1 MQRSSGILLPITSI
15 PSPYVIGTFGKK
27 AYEFI
32 DFLHDAGQTCWQL
45 LPLGPTGYGDS
56 PYATFST
63 YAGNP
68 YFIDLE
74 MLAEDGL
81 VEKEELDRIN
91 WGTNPSYVDYGR
103 IYEGRYPVLRKAFE
117 KGWERDLPE
126 IADFGEENYSW
137 LRDYA
142 LYMALKDHFEG
153 KPWYEWPEE
162 IRHAHRGD
170 GDPDVLDRY
179 SDMLRGDVNF
189 YIYIQYLFY
198 TQWNELRE
206 YAAEQGISFIGD
218 VPIYV
223 PLDSADVWA
232 DPELFQLDEDL
243 VPTAVAGVP
252 PDYFSEDGQLWGNP
266 LYDWDKMK
274 QTGYEWWLRRLEAAG
289 NLFDVIRID
298 HFRGLAS
305 YWAVPYGEKTARNG
319 KWIPGPRED
328 FIDAIEG
335 SGLEIEFIAE
345 DLGILT
351 EDVTELMEYAGY
363 PGMKILEFSFDSRQ
377 PNNYRPYK
385 YEHNCVCYAGTH
397 DNTPVRQWYSE
408 LNDDARAFADRY
420 MALTEEEGITEGVL
434 RTGMASVA
442 DLFVA
447 QMQDWLDLGGEARM
461 NAPGVLGAGNWEWRL
476 TDGMITEEL
485 AEHILECTV
494 RYERQ
499 RVDEA

>member
-1 MQRSSGILLPITSI
+1 MVRSSGILLPITSI
-15 PSPYVIGTFGKK
+15 PSPYGIGTFGKK

-32 DFLHDAGQTCWQL
+32 DFLHDAGQTWWQL

-91 WGTNPSYVDYGR
+91 WGTNPSYVDYGK

-319 KWIPGPRED
+319 KWIPGPRGISSTPSRAAD
-328 FIDAIEG
+328 WRSSSLRRIWG
-335 SGLEIEFIAE
+335 S
-345 DLGILT
+345 
-351 EDVTELMEYAGY
+351 
-363 PGMKILEFSFDSRQ
+363 
-377 PNNYRPYK
+377 
-385 YEHNCVCYAGTH
+385 
-397 DNTPVRQWYSE
+397 
-408 LNDDARAFADRY
+408 
-420 MALTEEEGITEGVL
+420 
-434 RTGMASVA
+434 
-442 DLFVA
+442 
-447 QMQDWLDLGGEARM
+447 
-461 NAPGVLGAGNWEWRL
+461 
-476 TDGMITEEL
+476 
-485 AEHILECTV
+485 
-494 RYERQ
+494 
-499 RVDEA
+499 

>member
-1 MQRSSGILLPITSI
+1 MERSSGILLPITSL
-15 PSPYVIGTFGKK
+15 PSPYGIGTFGKK

-32 DFLHDAGQTCWQL
+32 DFLHDAGQTWWQL

-81 VEKEELDRIN
+81 LDREELDRIN
-91 WGTNPSYVDYGR
+91 WGTNPSYVDYGK
-103 IYEGRYPVLRKAFE
+103 IYEGRYPVLRKAYE
-117 KGWERDLPE
+117 KGWERDLLDV
-126 IADFGEENYSW
+126 ADFGEENYSW

-170 GDPDVLDRY
+170 GDPEVLDRY
-179 SDMLRGDVNF
+179 SDLLRQDVNF

-198 TQWNELRE
+198 TQWNQLRE
-206 YAAEQGISFIGD
+206 YASEQGISFIGD

-266 LYDWDKMK
+266 LYDWDMMK
-274 QTGYEWWLRRLEAAG
+274 QTDYEWWLRRLEAAG

-305 YWAVPYGEKTARNG
+305 YWAVPGDRIYRGRSGDPDGRCYGTDGVCGLSRH
-319 KWIPGPRED
+319 ED
-328 FIDAIEG
+328 
-335 SGLEIEFIAE
+335 
-345 DLGILT
+345 
-351 EDVTELMEYAGY
+351 
-363 PGMKILEFSFDSRQ
+363 
-377 PNNYRPYK
+377 
-385 YEHNCVCYAGTH
+385 
-397 DNTPVRQWYSE
+397 
-408 LNDDARAFADRY
+408 
-420 MALTEEEGITEGVL
+420 
-434 RTGMASVA
+434 
-442 DLFVA
+442 
-447 QMQDWLDLGGEARM
+447 
-461 NAPGVLGAGNWEWRL
+461 PGVLL
-476 TDGMITEEL
+476 
-485 AEHILECTV
+485 
-494 RYERQ
+494 
-499 RVDEA
+499 

>member
-1 MQRSSGILLPITSI
+1 MPATPIS
-15 PSPYVIGTFGKK
+15 
-27 AYEFI
+27 
-32 DFLHDAGQTCWQL
+32 
-45 LPLGPTGYGDS
+45 S

-91 WGTNPSYVDYGR
+91 WGTNPSYVDYGK
-103 IYEGRYPVLRKAFE
+103 IYEGRYSVLRKAFE

-274 QTGYEWWLRRLEAAG
+274 QTGYEWWLRRLEAASG
-289 NLFDVIRID
+289 S
-298 HFRGLAS
+298 G
-305 YWAVPYGEKTARNG
+305 GEPVRCDPHRPF
-319 KWIPGPRED
+319 PGTGQLLGRALRRED
-328 FIDAIEG
+328 GAKREMDPGTPGGFHRRHRGQRTGDRVHCGG
-335 SGLEIEFIAE
+335 SGDPDGRRHGTDGVCGISRNE
-345 DLGILT
+345 D
-351 EDVTELMEYAGY
+351 
-363 PGMKILEFSFDSRQ
+363 
-377 PNNYRPYK
+377 
-385 YEHNCVCYAGTH
+385 
-397 DNTPVRQWYSE
+397 
-408 LNDDARAFADRY
+408 
-420 MALTEEEGITEGVL
+420 
-434 RTGMASVA
+434 
-442 DLFVA
+442 
-447 QMQDWLDLGGEARM
+447 
-461 NAPGVLGAGNWEWRL
+461 PGVLL
-476 TDGMITEEL
+476 
-485 AEHILECTV
+485 
-494 RYERQ
+494 
-499 RVDEA
+499 

>member
-15 PSPYVIGTFGKK
+15 PSPYGIGTFGRK

-32 DFLHDAGQTCWQL
+32 DFLHDAGQTWWQL

-91 WGTNPSYVDYGR
+91 WGTNPSYVDYGK

-252 PDYFSEDGQLWGNP
+252 PDYFSED
-266 LYDWDKMK
+266 
-274 QTGYEWWLRRLEAAG
+274 
-289 NLFDVIRID
+289 
-298 HFRGLAS
+298 
-305 YWAVPYGEKTARNG
+305 
-319 KWIPGPRED
+319 
-328 FIDAIEG
+328 
-335 SGLEIEFIAE
+335 
-345 DLGILT
+345 
-351 EDVTELMEYAGY
+351 
-363 PGMKILEFSFDSRQ
+363 
-377 PNNYRPYK
+377 
-385 YEHNCVCYAGTH
+385 
-397 DNTPVRQWYSE
+397 
-408 LNDDARAFADRY
+408 
-420 MALTEEEGITEGVL
+420 
-434 RTGMASVA
+434 
-442 DLFVA
+442 
-447 QMQDWLDLGGEARM
+447 
-461 NAPGVLGAGNWEWRL
+461 
-476 TDGMITEEL
+476 
-485 AEHILECTV
+485 
-494 RYERQ
+494 
-499 RVDEA
+499 